1 MHFSIRFRNGRK
13 SIVYN
18 EAFVLSWCESL
29 WLDPDRDASGRL
41 ITEDEEDED
50 EENEEEDDDFGD

>member
-1 MHFSIRFRNGRK
+1 MSFSIRFRNGRK

-18 EAFVLSWCESL
+18 EAFVLSWCESI

-41 ITEDEEDED
+41 ITYEEEDEYEEDED
-50 EENEEEDDDFGD
+50 EDEI

>member
-1 MHFSIRFRNGRK
+1 MSFSIRSRNGRK

-41 ITEDEEDED
+41 ITEDEEDDYEED
-50 EENEEEDDDFGD
+50 EYEDEI

>member
-1 MHFSIRFRNGRK
+1 MG
-13 SIVYN
+13 YN
-18 EAFVLSWCESL
+18 EAFVMSWCESL

-50 EENEEEDDDFGD
+50 ELYDDDEYFDEEI

>member
-1 MHFSIRFRNGRK
+1 M
-13 SIVYN
+13 YN

-41 ITEDEEDED
+41 ITEYEEDED

>member
-1 MHFSIRFRNGRK
+1 MSFSIRFRNGRK

-18 EAFVLSWCESL
+18 EAFVLSWCESI

-41 ITEDEEDED
+41 ITEDEES
-50 EENEEEDDDFGD
+50 EEEDDDFGD